1 MTDIHNAD
9 ATVTV
14 ACDFMLGD
22 KVITVAET
30 RHGDVVVPSGETGTI
45 IDVDPD
51 GMTIKLDRYIA
62 DLDHVRNLIC
72 LRSNAVE
79 YLF

>member
-1 MTDIHNAD
+1 MANIHNAD
-9 ATVTV
+9 ATVPV

-51 GMTIKLDRYIA
+51 G
-62 DLDHVRNLIC
+62 
-72 LRSNAVE
+72 
-79 YLF
+79 